1 MDTAGTLYLFCPKMN
16 NYNFKCIVKYKIWAK
31 KTDKRHS
38 KYKMFNKFKGES
50 EKYAKNH
57 FVSNQN
63 FL

>member
-1 MDTAGTLYLFCPKMN
+1 M
-16 NYNFKCIVKYKIWAK
+16 K
-31 KTDKRHS
+31 KTNKRHD
-38 KYKMFNKFKGES
+38 KYKMLNKFKDES

>member
-1 MDTAGTLYLFCPKMN
+1 M
-16 NYNFKCIVKYKIWAK
+16 K

-38 KYKMFNKFKGES
+38 KYKMFNKFKDDG

>member
-1 MDTAGTLYLFCPKMN
+1 M
-16 NYNFKCIVKYKIWAK
+16 K

-38 KYKMFNKFKGES
+38 KYKMFNKFKGKR

>member
-1 MDTAGTLYLFCPKMN
+1 M
-16 NYNFKCIVKYKIWAK
+16 K
-31 KTDKRHS
+31 KTDKMHS
-38 KYKMFNKFKGES
+38 KYKMFNKFKDDG